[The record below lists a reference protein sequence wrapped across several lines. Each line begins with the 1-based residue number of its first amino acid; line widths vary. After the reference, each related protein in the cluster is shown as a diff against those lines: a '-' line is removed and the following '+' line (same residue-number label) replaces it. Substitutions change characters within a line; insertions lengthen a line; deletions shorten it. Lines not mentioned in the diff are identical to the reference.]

1 MGMLAQG
8 TVIGT
13 ILDEADEPIYGATVQ
28 VQGTSLGAVS
38 DLNGKFSV
46 KAASNAVLSI
56 SYVGYI
62 GQKVNVAGRNNIVIR
77 MAEDDHRLNDVLVIG
92 YGVQKKSDLTGA
104 VSFVWVAEQCEEAL
118 PDLKSRES
126 TSDKYGT
133 YRVTQGFANAL
144 AGKAYMFAGDFA
156 KAKDALKKVVDSGK
170 YALVSGDEFA
180 NLFHVEG
187 DGCPEKVFEVN
198 FKYNPAAD
206 WWAGVGIHSTWMEA
220 NCFNQRA
227 GNFVVNPASKY
238 CGIDGWGSIGIPEW
252 YGVAFH
258 ENDGDSK
265 RFKATLMH
273 IDDAVYQTSGIEGM
287 YYVDEKI
294 QNMTLE
300 EKKAST
306 LIGIKDPNNGLYGQ
320 SFYLPFKNI
329 VRASDCDDGGMHG
342 DNGRLNNII
351 IMRYAEVLLNYAECC
366 LRTNDAATALTYI
379 NQIQRRAGSKTIS
392 PVATLD
398 VLKTEKSFELWFEG
412 CRFQDILRW
421 SKIDNSAYDQA
432 CIERLKQAGHH
443 VPHLYDQLFR
453 PVKDTDKEVVW
464 EHGTEANSRFYI
476 VHTHEAMDDGFEVG
490 FQEKNRLFP
499 YPITVMEQNPNI
511 KQNPGW

>member
-1 MGMLAQG
+1 
-8 TVIGT
+8 
-13 ILDEADEPIYGATVQ
+13 
-28 VQGTSLGAVS
+28 
-38 DLNGKFSV
+38 
-46 KAASNAVLSI
+46 
-56 SYVGYI
+56 
-62 GQKVNVAGRNNIVIR
+62 
-77 MAEDDHRLNDVLVIG
+77 
-92 YGVQKKSDLTGA
+92 
-104 VSFVWVAEQCEEAL
+104 
-118 PDLKSRES
+118 
-126 TSDKYGT
+126 
-133 YRVTQGFANAL
+133 
-144 AGKAYMFAGDFA
+144 
-156 KAKDALKKVVDSGK
+156 
-170 YALVSGDEFA
+170 
-180 NLFHVEG
+180 
-187 DGCPEKVFEVN
+187 
-198 FKYNPAAD
+198 
-206 WWAGVGIHSTWMEA
+206 
-220 NCFNQRA
+220 
-227 GNFVVNPASKY
+227 
-238 CGIDGWGSIGIPEW
+238 
-252 YGVAFH
+252 
-258 ENDGDSK
+258 
-265 RFKATLMH
+265 
-273 IDDAVYQTSGIEGM
+273 
-287 YYVDEKI
+287 
-294 QNMTLE
+294 MTLE

-443 VPHLYDQLFR
+443 VPHLYDKLFR

-464 EHGTEANSRFYI
+464 EHGTEVNSRFYI